1 MIKMKINIKN
11 MSKIVLII
19 ILIIL
24 IMPVYVSADDFDSM
38 QSQID
43 RWENYGKNNPMID
56 EQDIA
61 DILKPIAQI
70 LLSIATGVV
79 VITASIMGI
88 KYMTAS
94 PEGQAKLKTQL
105 IGLVIAIIVIYGAY
119 GIWAIAYRFMEDLI

>member
-1 MIKMKINIKN
+1 MKINLKSI
-11 MSKIVLII
+11 SKIIAII
-19 ILIIL
+19 ILIML
-24 IMPVYVSADDFDSM
+24 LMPVYVNADGFDSI
-38 QSQID
+38 QSQIEE
-43 RWENYGKNNPMID
+43 WEQHGKNNPMIED
-56 EQDIA
+56 QDVA

-94 PEGQAKLKTQL
+94 PEGQAKLKIQL
-105 IGLVIAIIVIYGAY
+105 IGLVVAIIVIYGAY